1 MKKIKSAPSNIAEMV
16 NKKKPIPNKKL
27 FNNYKNQNYLFFI
40 PIKQDRKTL
49 IIKEKMNNLK
59 NQKNIEKTFNNLMLD
74 VINDNQINNLNN
86 EESLVI
92 GVLYFYISEKIFNK
106 KNMKEFILYIIQILI
121 RYLIT
126 LTLHET
132 VINNKNLINH
142 DLITNNMIINNNLFH
157 GYIN

>member
-1 MKKIKSAPSNIAEMV
+1 
-16 NKKKPIPNKKL
+16 
-27 FNNYKNQNYLFFI
+27 
-40 PIKQDRKTL
+40 
-49 IIKEKMNNLK
+49 MNNLK